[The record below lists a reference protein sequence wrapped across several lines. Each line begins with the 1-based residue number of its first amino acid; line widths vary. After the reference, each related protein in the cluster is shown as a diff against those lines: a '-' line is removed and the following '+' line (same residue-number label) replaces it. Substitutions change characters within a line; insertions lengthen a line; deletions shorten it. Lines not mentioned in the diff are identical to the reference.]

1 MEQIEDL
8 TLIKSLG
15 KGSFGEVFLSSKKNK
30 SKYFATKKIPRETAD
45 NPTLQKYFKNEIAI
59 LNSLNHRN
67 IAKLEEVKATKNFYY
82 ITMEYINGKALS
94 VCLKKYMER
103 HKKAFPEEIV
113 QYLMK
118 QIIDAVNYFH
128 KRKIIHRDL
137 KLDNIMVNF
146 DTEQDKINLNM
157 MKAQIKI
164 IDFGVSAILSPGTNN
179 LAYTAV
185 GTVENMD
192 PIILKKYL
200 KKENLNLGYDEK
212 VDIWSIGTICYEL
225 LIGKPLFDTQNYGE
239 LLRQVESGAYIVPKN
254 VSREVV
260 SFINSMLLK
269 DSKMR
274 LSAGE
279 LRKHPFLTNNVSTF
293 TKMETVMATKNSLLL
308 NKNKSIWDIFDKS
321 EIYDNIK
328 SVQTQYLPSISEE
341 SARGTNN
348 SSVKS
353 YTDNKLGN
361 FLSNNSE
368 TYTDNQLGYYKL
380 KSDSNINFPNNKN
393 NNPGN
398 LHRSATM
405 KNPNINTIAVSF
417 YGQNMHPKVQI
428 SQSYVMS
435 PNPGFQSQPQ
445 NMQNFGGFYPLNIGN
460 QGYLP
465 RANIIK

>member
-1 MEQIEDL
+1 MKQIGDI
-8 TLIKSLG
+8 TLIKLLG
-15 KGSFGEVFLSSKKNK
+15 KGVFGEVYLSYKKSKN
-30 SKYFATKKIPRETAD
+30 KYFATKKIPREIAD
-45 NPTLQKYFKNEIAI
+45 NPTLQKYFKNEITI
-59 LNSLNHRN
+59 LNSLNHPN
-67 IAKLEEVKATKNFYY
+67 IVKFEEAKGSNNFYY

-94 VCLKKYMER
+94 ECLKKYMER

-118 QIIDAVNYFH
+118 QIIDAVYYLH
-128 KRKIIHRDL
+128 KLKIIHRDI

-146 DTEQDKINLNM
+146 DSEQDKINLNM

-164 IDFGVSAILSPGTNN
+164 IDFGFSTILSPEKNN

-185 GTVENMD
+185 GTLQNMD
-192 PIILKKYL
+192 PFILKKYL

-212 VDIWSIGTICYEL
+212 IDIWSIGTICYEL
-225 LIGKPLFDTQNYGE
+225 LIGKPLFDTKNYGE

-293 TKMETVMATKNSLLL
+293 KKMETVMATKNSLLL

-341 SARGTNN
+341 STRNINN

-353 YTDNKLGN
+353 YTDNQLGN
-361 FLSNNSE
+361 YNNKI
-368 TYTDNQLGYYKL
+368 YTDNQLGYYRY
-380 KSDSNINFPNNKN
+380 KSDKNVNFPYNNNNN
-393 NNPGN
+393 NNPKN
-398 LHRSATM
+398 FHRSATM

-417 YGQNMHPKVQI
+417 YGQNMHPTVNI
-428 SQSYVMS
+428 SHSYVMS

-445 NMQNFGGFYPLNIGN
+445 NMQNFGGYYPLNIGTKGN
-460 QGYLP
+460 LP
-465 RANIIK
+465 RAKTII

>member
-225 LIGKPLFDTQNYGE
+225 LIGKPLFDAKNYGE
-239 LLRQVESGAYIVPKN
+239 LLRQVESGAFIVPKN
-254 VSREVV
+254 ISREVV

-269 DSKMR
+269 DSKIR
-274 LSAGE
+274 SSAEE
-279 LRKHPFLTNNVSTF
+279 LKKHPFLTNNVSTF
-293 TKMETVMATKNSLLL
+293 TKMETVMATRNSLLSK
-308 NKNKSIWDIFDKS
+308 KNKSIWDIFDKS

-328 SVQTQYLPSISEE
+328 SVQTQHLSSISEE
-341 SARGTNN
+341 GTKGINN

-353 YTDNKLGN
+353 YTDNQLGN
-361 FLSNNSE
+361 YNNKM
-368 TYTDNQLGYYKL
+368 YTDNQLGYYKP
-380 KSDSNINFPNNKN
+380 KSDSNINFPYNNN
-393 NNPGN
+393 YNPGN
-398 LHRSATM
+398 LQRAATM

-417 YGQNMHPKVQI
+417 YGQNMHPTVNITQTN
-428 SQSYVMS
+428 VMS

-445 NMQNFGGFYPLNIGN
+445 NRQNFGGYYPLNTGN
-460 QGYLP
+460 QGNFQ
-465 RANIIK
+465 RANTII